1 MASIKDYLNTSAPS
15 STGVHSNIDNLI
27 LEAELNKFDKTGVMY
42 ADKRPSYVGGVDPV
56 VENIAMS
63 PILTLKSLGDVGRK
77 ILSKTGLRNPVS
89 HYTGGLSAENIL
101 KQKRIVGFGE
111 FPGRGYKRGKDAGA
125 VSVTRDPLFTA
136 RPHHSIKTDIKF
148 VLDRDEMIKKGF
160 KMQPFTARN
169 YEKTMSYK
177 NQPNE
182 TLMRLIE
189 KYDKETAKELRKL
202 RINNP
207 RFEFE
212 ERVLGKIPTDNV
224 KLIDILR
231 LPLNSSNSSQDL
243 LELISRLSKTKIPI
257 IKSLEAEKR
266 LKKVNIKS
274 NKDLENIYR
283 LIKETP
289 TYKFDPFK
297 KRRQP
302 FS

>member
-42 ADKRPSYVGGVDPV
+42 ADRRGQYVGGVDPV
-56 VENIAMS
+56 VENVAMS

-77 ILSKTGLRNPVS
+77 ILNKTGLRNPVS

-101 KQKRIVGFGE
+101 KQKKIVGFGE
-111 FPGRGYKRGKDAGA
+111 FPGRGYKSGKYAGA
-125 VSVTRDPLFTA
+125 VSVTRDPLFA
-136 RPHHSIKTDIKF
+136 SRPHHSIGTDIKF
-148 VLDRDEMIKKGF
+148 VLDRDDMIKKGF
-160 KMQPFTARN
+160 SLEPIAVNN
-169 YEKTMSYK
+169 YKKTLNRYDLPPVTLKKYQEIHGVSP
-177 NQPNE
+177 NQ
-182 TLMRLIE
+182 M
-189 KYDKETAKELRKL
+189 
-202 RINNP
+202 NP

-257 IKSLEAEKR
+257 IKSLEAEDR

-289 TYKFDPFK
+289 TYKFNPFK